1 MSCRNNIPHLSFHGT
16 ITECLPSFGLHFT
29 LLISFWSYDAKM
41 AHSALKG
48 KLIAVI
54 GDEVSGV

>member
-16 ITECLPSFGLHFT
+16 KSLPSFGLHFT
-29 LLISFWSYDAKM
+29 LLISWSYDAKM

-54 GDEVSGV
+54 GDEVNGF